1 MKKKHQRYKLETAA
15 NTKIVYTNCLLGKFE
30 AGRAPL
36 QSQIWM
42 TDIMEFM
49 KCKMKQIQ
57 LQIKTWIQIRI
68 DSCYLL
74 GMR

>member
-57 LQIKTWIQIRI
+57 L
-68 DSCYLL
+68 
-74 GMR
+74 